1 MNKTLSNSVR
11 LRQSVPALTA
21 LLVLAAPV
29 AAQWATASR
38 LPKETSLHVVQDNRA
53 ALSCVGGGQAMPLPY
68 QAETL

>member
-29 AAQWATASR
+29 AVQWANASR
-38 LPKETSLHVVQDNRA
+38 LPKETSLHVAQDNRA
-53 ALSCVGGGQAMPLPY
+53 APSCVGGGQAMPLPP